1 MCGTKLN
8 QAMLISP
15 AHEGVR
21 DDRRLRAVVTGEL
34 DFLSRAVRAL
44 GVVDADVDDAIQQT
58 FIILMGKLD
67 EVPDGAERA
76 FLFRT
81 AVNVASNV
89 RRGRSR
95 RREGDPA
102 ELATLPAQTATPED
116 LLDQRRA
123 LALLDEVLEDMPM
136 DLRAVF
142 VLSEV
147 EQMTAPEIASVLLV
161 PQGTVAS
168 RLRRARDEFQ
178 RRVRRVALG
187 QGEGT

>member
-1 MCGTKLN
+1 MH
-8 QAMLISP
+8 IPRSR
-15 AHEGVR
+15 EGVR
-21 DDRRLRAVVTGEL
+21 DDRRLRAVVRG
-34 DFLSRAVRAL
+34 DFDFVSRALRAL

-58 FIILMGKLD
+58 FIILMGKLE
-67 EVPDGAERA
+67 EVPEGAERA

-95 RREGDPA
+95 RREGDPDD
-102 ELATLPAQTATPED
+102 LATVATPAASPED
-116 LLDQRRA
+116 LLDHRRA
-123 LALLDEVLEDMPM
+123 LAVLDQVLEDMPM

-168 RLRRARDEFQ
+168 RLRRAREDFQ
-178 RRVRRVALG
+178 SRVRRLALRK
-187 QGEGT
+187 GEAT